1 MKSKRRANLSKV
13 TTIAIPHTSVD
24 LTRLEYVVFG
34 ASLSQ
39 YWGCKTA
46 RNRGGAFWE
55 LYSLVLYQS
64 IAFMSSLGSV
74 RDFEVELVF
83 HFQVFDVCKTWVM
96 KHMSSFFIGAMKHVS
111 SFFIGA
117 MKHMSSFFY
126 RGHETNGPFFAKQD
140 HETLNAYLGNMGHE
154 TFSLLH
160 FRAMKKIG
168 VAP

>member
-1 MKSKRRANLSKV
+1 
-13 TTIAIPHTSVD
+13 
-24 LTRLEYVVFG
+24 
-34 ASLSQ
+34 
-39 YWGCKTA
+39 
-46 RNRGGAFWE
+46 
-55 LYSLVLYQS
+55 
-64 IAFMSSLGSV
+64 MSSLGSV

-96 KHMSSFFIGAMKHVS
+96 KSFFYRGDETYVI
-111 SFFIGA
+111 FFYRGHETYVIF
-117 MKHMSSFFY
+117 FFY

>member
-96 KHMSSFFIGAMKHVS
+96 KHMSSFFYRGDETYVI
-111 SFFIGA
+111 FFIGA

-126 RGHETNGPFFAKQD
+126 RGHETNGPFFYQ
-140 HETLNAYLGNMGHE
+140 TG
-154 TFSLLH
+154 
-160 FRAMKKIG
+160 
-168 VAP
+168 P

>member
-1 MKSKRRANLSKV
+1 
-13 TTIAIPHTSVD
+13 
-24 LTRLEYVVFG
+24 
-34 ASLSQ
+34 
-39 YWGCKTA
+39 
-46 RNRGGAFWE
+46 
-55 LYSLVLYQS
+55 
-64 IAFMSSLGSV
+64 MSSLGSV

-96 KHMSSFFIGAMKHVS
+96 KHMSSFFYRGDETYVI
-111 SFFIGA
+111 FFYRG
-117 MKHMSSFFY
+117 HETCHLFFY

>member
-96 KHMSSFFIGAMKHVS
+96 KHMSSFFYRGDETYVI
-111 SFFIGA
+111 
-117 MKHMSSFFY
+117 FFY